1 MSSVSKDGV
10 PLQSSPAAKQAR
22 AAIARRQGVPFAL
35 EEIDV
40 AAPRD
45 DEVRVRLVAVGICHT
60 DLVCRDGFPVP
71 MPIVLGHEGA
81 GIVESVG
88 GNVKGLA
95 VGDHVLMSFNS
106 CGVCSNCS
114 SHEPAYC
121 NQFLGLNFGGARLED
136 GSSPL
141 SQKGEPVHGNF
152 FGQSSFATLAVA
164 RARNVVKVDRELP
177 LDVIAPLGCGIQT
190 GAGAVMNSLK
200 VRAGRSVAVFG
211 AGAVGLSA
219 VMAAKAVGA
228 SKIVV
233 IEPNAA
239 RRALAIELG
248 ATSAIDPM
256 DGSDTLVAIKAGGT
270 GGVDYAIDTTGIP
283 AVANLASEAL
293 LPNGMLGLIGIPPPD
308 AQMPMNIMSMYT
320 RGTGLKF
327 IIEGDSDPQD
337 FIPRLV
343 ALYRE
348 GKLPLERLIKT
359 FSFEQINEAM
369 TAGADGSVV
378 KPIVLFQ

>member
-1 MSSVSKDGV
+1 M
-10 PLQSSPAAKQAR
+10 QSSLAAKRAR
-22 AAIARRQGVPFAL
+22 AAIARRQGEPFVL

-40 AAPRD
+40 AAPRA
-45 DEVRVRLVAVGICHT
+45 DEVRVRLVATGICHT

-88 GNVKGLA
+88 RGVEGLA

-106 CGVCSNCS
+106 CGTCANCA

-121 NQFLGLNFGGARLED
+121 SQFLGLNFGGARLED
-136 GSSPL
+136 GSSSL
-141 SQKGEPVHGNF
+141 SRKGESLHGNF
-152 FGQSSFATLAVA
+152 FGQSSFATFAIA
-164 RARNVVKVDRELP
+164 RARNVVKVDATLP
-177 LDVIAPLGCGIQT
+177 LDVLAPLGCGIQT

-219 VMAAKAVGA
+219 VMAAKAIGA

-233 IEPNAA
+233 VEPNAA
-239 RRALAIELG
+239 RRTLAIELG
-248 ATSAIDPM
+248 ATTAIDPR
-256 DGSDTLVAIKAGGT
+256 DGSGTLAAVKAGGT

-283 AVANLASEAL
+283 AIANLASEAL

-308 AQMPMNIMSMYT
+308 ACMPMNIMSMYT
-320 RGTGLKF
+320 RGVCLKF
-327 IIEGDSDPQD
+327 IIEGDSDPQA

-359 FSFEQINEAM
+359 YSFDRINEAM
-369 TAGADGSVV
+369 TAGADGSVI
-378 KPIVLFQ
+378 KPVVLFQ